1 MIKSASSSFW
11 LDKRVGV
18 LVVDLC
24 AIIFGLISSNI
35 FYAFVDTT
43 PNVDYFTR
51 DELRKIVRE
60 FKQKIAS
67 GEDNEVSLKFPSL

>member
-18 LVVDLC
+18 LDVDLC
-24 AIIFGLISSNI
+24 AIGLISSNK
-35 FYAFVDTT
+35 FFAFIDTT

-51 DELRKIVRE
+51 DELRKVVRE